1 EYGEGTALR
10 CWVCSRGLGPVEC
23 AELLARI
30 AEAIDHAHGHGVY
43 HRDLKPGNILVD
55 ADGNPHILDFGLARL
70 YHEMETMAAP
80 TSDGRILGSL
90 PYMAPEQAAGHSHE
104 ADARSDVYSLGV
116 ILYELLTGR
125 LPLDGPSHALA
136 ARIVEDTPPPLRQF
150 NATIPRDL
158 EAICLKALAKRPGDR
173 YASAADLT
181 ADLRAFLRGEPVAA
195 RPLHWFSWLSRILT
209 RQHRD
214 MTLYDWAPLIRAE
227 GI

>member
-80 TSDGRILGSL
+80 TSDGRILGTL
-90 PYMAPEQAAGHSHE
+90 AYMAPEQAAGHSHQ

-116 ILYELLTGR
+116 ILYELLTER
-125 LPLDGPSHALA
+125 LPFSGPSHLLPFRVIEGNA
-136 ARIVEDTPPPLRQF
+136 PPPRRF
-150 NATIPRDL
+150 NAAIPKDL
-158 EAICLKALAKRPGDR
+158 EAIGLKAMAK
-173 YASAADLT
+173 
-181 ADLRAFLRGEPVAA
+181 
-195 RPLHWFSWLSRILT
+195 
-209 RQHRD
+209 
-214 MTLYDWAPLIRAE
+214 
-227 GI
+227 